1 MIKWLAEEFVRY
13 FTCLQPIAEKYITFS
28 VPLEKEVGRIDKKGI
43 EISKTISYRLQ
54 FIDSARFM
62 TSLLSSLV
70 NYLAE
75 EVHTMKCKFLLIILL
90 KTFTK

>member
-1 MIKWLAEEFVRY
+1 MQY
-13 FTCLQPIAEKYITFS
+13 FTCLRPNAEKYITFS

-43 EISKTISYRLQ
+43 EIAKKISYRLQ
-54 FIDSARFM
+54 FIDNARFI

-75 EVHTMKCKFLLIILL
+75 EVHTMKCKFLLITLL

>member
-1 MIKWLAEEFVRY
+1 MQY
-13 FTCLQPIAEKYITFS
+13 FTCLRPNAEKYITFS

-43 EISKTISYRLQ
+43 EIAKKISYRLQ
-54 FIDSARFM
+54 FIDSARSM

-75 EVHTMKCKFLLIILL
+75 EVHTMKCKFLLITLL

>member
-1 MIKWLAEEFVRY
+1 MQY
-13 FTCLQPIAEKYITFS
+13 FTCLRPNAEKYINFS

-43 EISKTISYRLQ
+43 QISKKSSYRLQ
-54 FIDSARFM
+54 FIDSERFM